1 MIPLRRFIVEGC
13 ILDFHQAG
21 LSPAS
26 DETAATR
33 SCEACTLTRDVGS
46 GLESIKFY
54 DPHSMPVFSG

>member
-13 ILDFHQAG
+13 ILDFRQVG

-33 SCEACTLTRDVGS
+33 SCEACTLTRGVGS